1 MLGMFEVL
9 IVPSRIATSTPRYI
23 LVENV
28 GQLPSHE
35 TLRAQL
41 ETEIPGHVLQ
51 DAQSSHHSQ
60 IRGRFQEVTDG
71 LPEGREVHDAAV
83 P

>member
-1 MLGMFEVL
+1 MFEVL
-9 IVPSRIATSTPRYI
+9 IVHSRIATSTPRYI

-28 GQLPSHE
+28 GLLPFHE

-41 ETEIPGHVLQ
+41 ETAIPGHVLQ

-60 IRGRFQEVTDG
+60 IRGRLQEVTDD
-71 LPEGREVHDAAV
+71 LSEGREVPDGAV
-83 P
+83 QGP